1 MNKKFD
7 LIFISYLYIYM
18 FYLCN
23 DILEMIGK
31 QVQKIRDKKTLDYYL
46 EIWNNKNP
54 SRGWN
59 SIVLNNITNEELN
72 HCFLQIIG
80 SNFIVNEDGSRISL
94 KEAQRVIKLYD
105 RLVLNSWYNFKS
117 WMLEFYSPENIENDE
132 DILTFYKIKV
142 IRDDNNIIIGIN

>member
-1 MNKKFD
+1 
-7 LIFISYLYIYM
+7 M

-31 QVQKIRDKKTLDYYL
+31 KVQKIRDKKTLDYYL

-94 KEAQRVIKLYD
+94 QEAQRVIKLYD

-132 DILTFYKIKV
+132 NILTFYKIKV
-142 IRDDNNIIIGIN
+142 IRDDNNIIIGIH